1 MSPTFSGERGS
12 TKICSWGFWRFQ
24 WFMDSPASWL
34 HRAIAEKTAK
44 GPTWHDRSLLWVTKK
59 AGEQQ
64 PVVWN
69 QMAIFHVAPFDAS
82 VPLKKG

>member
-1 MSPTFSGERGS
+1 MGILAFPVVHGFSCQLAQQGDCRQDCQGS
-12 TKICSWGFWRFQ
+12 HMARKKFTLG
-24 WFMDSPASWL
+24 D
-34 HRAIAEKTAK
+34 
-44 GPTWHDRSLLWVTKK
+44 KK

-82 VPLKKG
+82 TFKKRIVLSIGT